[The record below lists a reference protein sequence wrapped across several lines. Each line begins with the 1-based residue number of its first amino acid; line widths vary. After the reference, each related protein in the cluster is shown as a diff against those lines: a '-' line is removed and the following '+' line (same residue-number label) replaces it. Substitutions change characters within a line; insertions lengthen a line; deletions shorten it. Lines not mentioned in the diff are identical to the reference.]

1 MRRCIGMEVNTIDL
15 TMDFESLQDI
25 EIKHYPSMPEKYSFR
40 IGQLSIWFKSKDE
53 LELFIMSSV
62 VEFNKVSEK
71 KLIMAGII

>member
-40 IGQLSIWFKSKDE
+40 IGQLSIWFKSY
-53 LELFIMSSV
+53 LELDIFCRSITE
-62 VEFNKVSEK
+62 EFKKISEK
-71 KLIMAGII
+71 KLMAGVK